1 MYYHIGLGEVMKVI
15 YFFMGLVASNAVI
28 VGQSSTAIST
38 AKQELS
44 TPQTA
49 RVITVNNKITKDMLG
64 YKYIIM
70 NYPSSFNVKVNNKT
84 IAPGTS
90 AQIPLKGNTLSVQY
104 EYEFGKRRKGSK
116 IIDFTVDPSSSET
129 NLTFSWADD
138 WRVKL
143 SNGKPKK
150 RTIIE

>member
-1 MYYHIGLGEVMKVI
+1 MKVI
-15 YFFMGLVASNAVI
+15 YFFTGIALVSTII
-28 VGQSSTAIST
+28 VGQPSVTMN
-38 AKQELS
+38 S
-44 TPQTA
+44 TPKELPTSQAVRT
-49 RVITVNNKITKDMLG
+49 ITVNNKITKDMLG

-70 NYPSSFNVKVNNKT
+70 NYPSSFNIKVNNKM
-84 IAPGTS
+84 IAPGSS